1 MDPRLSLVTLAVED
15 LAAARAF
22 YEALGWTVVFSD
34 GADVAFFQLNGIV
47 FSLYRRAAMAAELDC
62 PEEVLGPG
70 GVALAYNVHGHD
82 DVDGVLEEALAAGAS
97 IRPAVE
103 RVWGG
108 YSGYF
113 ADLDGHIWEVAW
125 NPHWPIDGDG
135 NVQAAFPQAS

>member
-1 MDPRLSLVTLAVED
+1 MDQRLSLVTLAVED

-22 YEALGWTVVFSD
+22 YEGLGWRCAFSD
-34 GADVAFFQLNGIV
+34 GDDVAFFQLNGIV

-70 GVALAYNVHGHD
+70 GSALAYNVREHD
-82 DVDGVLEEALAAGAS
+82 DVDAVLEAAAAAGAS

-113 ADLDGHIWEVAW
+113 ADVDGHIWEVAW

-135 NVQAAFPQAS
+135 NVTAAFPEAS